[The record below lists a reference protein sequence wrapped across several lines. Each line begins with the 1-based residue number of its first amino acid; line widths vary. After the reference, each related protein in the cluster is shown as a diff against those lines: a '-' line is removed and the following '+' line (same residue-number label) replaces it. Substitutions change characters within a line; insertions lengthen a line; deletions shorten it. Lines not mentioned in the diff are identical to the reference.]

1 MGTSQQLDIGSPD
14 LKRFSSLHSKGHADK
29 VVAMV
34 ETWKSKGQIRN
45 SSVKKYNTHE
55 RLFVPADNVERKKED
70 GCMNKIK
77 VERSIKLR

>member
-1 MGTSQQLDIGSPD
+1 
-14 LKRFSSLHSKGHADK
+14 
-29 VVAMV
+29 MV
-34 ETWKSKGQIRN
+34 ETWKSKGQVRN

-77 VERSIKLR
+77 VERSIKLRQEEFKGRSKYDIVNGQSQADELWIKSFGK